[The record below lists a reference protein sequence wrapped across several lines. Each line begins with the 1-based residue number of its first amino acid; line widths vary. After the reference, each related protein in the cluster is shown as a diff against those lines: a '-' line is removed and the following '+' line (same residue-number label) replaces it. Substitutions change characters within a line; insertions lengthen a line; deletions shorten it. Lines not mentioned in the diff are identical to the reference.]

1 MTRPLPGDP
10 APDVRLLDATST
22 PVPLSTFWAAS
33 PAVIVFLR
41 YFGCPFCQ
49 AQVVMLRDDRERFV
63 EAGATLVLIGQ
74 GSVEEAAA
82 FAERKRLPFPCLVDP
97 TRTAYRAYGLAT
109 ARPGQVF
116 GPAVAGPF
124 LRANVHRETRQRG
137 LHGGSFMQMPGTFVV
152 DRGGLLRLCHR
163 NLTVADSP
171 SNVVLLE
178 MVRGLA
184 QRPMREPLP
193 QA

>member
-10 APDVRLLDATST
+10 APDVRLLEVTGR
-22 PVPLSTFWAAS
+22 PIPLSTFWEAS
-33 PAVIVFLR
+33 PAVLVFLR

-49 AQVVMLRDDRERFV
+49 AQVVTLRDDRERFV
-63 EAGATLVLIGQ
+63 EAGAALVLIGQ
-74 GSVEEAAA
+74 GSVDEATA

-97 TRTAYRAYGLAT
+97 TRTAYRAYGLSAG
-109 ARPGQVF
+109 RPGQVF

-124 LRANVHRETRQRG
+124 LRVNIHRETRQRG

-163 NLTVADSP
+163 NRTVADSP
-171 SNVVLLE
+171 SNLVLLE
-178 MVRGLA
+178 MIRGLA
-184 QRPMREPLP
+184 PRRVADSLP
-193 QA
+193 RA